1 MTRTLIRIILASVL
15 LSIILGVTCHLAFLD
30 VLPYA
35 AEEDETIS
43 WRRQLA
49 FLLTATAWLSA
60 EFAGIL
66 IVLAAHLWKRH
77 SKQQL
82 IHCPGRS
89 RSPAEIGR
97 SDSPDGPRC
106 QAAGRWLRWIANASL
121 SSRTME
127 TLPFPPSI

>member
-77 SKQQL
+77 S
-82 IHCPGRS
+82 
-89 RSPAEIGR
+89 
-97 SDSPDGPRC
+97 
-106 QAAGRWLRWIANASL
+106 L
-121 SSRTME
+121 SNN
-127 TLPFPPSI
+127 